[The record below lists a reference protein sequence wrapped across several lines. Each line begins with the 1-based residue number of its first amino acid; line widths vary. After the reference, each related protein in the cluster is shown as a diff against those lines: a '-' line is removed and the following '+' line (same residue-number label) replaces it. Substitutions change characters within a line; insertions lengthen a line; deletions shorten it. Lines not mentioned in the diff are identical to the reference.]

1 MCFKRFQKE
10 LYASEFLEREEA
22 YRYGGTTNLD
32 VDEIPAGVSLLRV
45 PLDWI
50 TLQQPLLRVP
60 DLAMT
65 VPYLTKSRYLA
76 GLQCGRRLWRMVH
89 EPHSYEPPAPG
100 STFDIGAEIGIK
112 AQSLFPGGITVSAEP
127 WQHAEAVSQTAR
139 LLGNPRVPAIFEAA
153 FEHDNIRVRVDILK
167 RQSDGSWG
175 FIEVK
180 SSTGL
185 KDHYLDDIALQVHVL
200 LSLGIAVSSVELM
213 HVNTAYIRG
222 PDGIDWEQFFWR
234 LDLAREVQKRL
245 GELAFNLG
253 TVRDYSVQS
262 SLPFVTPGKQC
273 NSPYACEFWED
284 CTADKPDDWVAKM
297 PRLSARQAEELE
309 ALGVESIAQIPAD
322 FRLTARQGV
331 IRDAIMSGEIFVAPD
346 LGRLLHRFGPPAL
359 YLDFEAMMPAIPLY
373 AGTRPYQTLPFQWS
387 LHGLA
392 ADGSL
397 THKEY
402 LATGVFDPRRE
413 FAETLIEAVAGSDL
427 PIIVYS
433 AYEQTRLKAL
443 AVDFP
448 DLAPRLQSII
458 NRLADLLPIVRG
470 AIYHPDFQFSNSIKK
485 VGPALSPGFGYDDLD
500 GIADGSAAAAA
511 FVELASGFIS
521 DSTEVQRL
529 RSAFLAYCKRDTL
542 AMVEVHKALIALAAG
557 PRQEYLNKQRGA

>member
-1 MCFKRFQKE
+1 
-10 LYASEFLEREEA
+10 
-22 YRYGGTTNLD
+22 
-32 VDEIPAGVSLLRV
+32 
-45 PLDWI
+45 
-50 TLQQPLLRVP
+50 
-60 DLAMT
+60 MT

-89 EPHSYEPPAPG
+89 EPHSYELPAPG

-112 AQSLFPGGITVSAEP
+112 AQSLFPGGVTVSAEP
-127 WQHAEAVSQTAR
+127 WQHAEAVIQTAR
-139 LLGNPRVPAIFEAA
+139 LLADPRVPAIFEAA

-167 RQSDGSWG
+167 RQPDGSWG

-200 LSLGIAVSSVELM
+200 LSLGIAISSIELM

-234 LDLAREVQKRL
+234 LDLVREVQNRL
-245 GELAFNLG
+245 GELAFNVG
-253 TVRDYSVQS
+253 TVRDHLAQC

-273 NSPYACEFWED
+273 NSPYACEFLED

-297 PRLSARQAEELE
+297 PRLSPRQAEELE
-309 ALGVESIAQIPAD
+309 ALGIESIAQIPPD

-346 LGRLLHRFGPPAL
+346 LGRLLHRFGPPAF

-387 LHGLA
+387 LHELA
-392 ADGSL
+392 ADGPL

-402 LATGVFDPRRE
+402 LATGVLDPRRE
-413 FAETLIEAVAGSDL
+413 FAETLIEALAGSDL

-511 FVELASGFIS
+511 FVQLASGFIF
-521 DSTEVQRL
+521 DTTEIQRL

-542 AMVEVHKALIALAAG
+542 AMVEVHKALIAFAAG
-557 PRQEYLNKQRGA
+557 PHQQYPNKQRGRQENELR